1 MENRFIQEL
10 IAQCETAY
18 ETEKDD
24 AYLSNVRHAEL
35 EELQSLSRRLDEQGP
50 EELLR
55 CLREEQPILESRLRE
70 EEEHPTFDWYDEHHH
85 AKRLTGIL
93 AARRSVTNLLE
104 TYKGGEVSI

>member
-1 MENRFIQEL
+1 MENGFMQEL

-35 EELQSLSRRLDEQGP
+35 EELQSLSRRLSEVGP

-55 CLREEQPILESRLRE
+55 CLREEQPVLETRLQE
-70 EEEHPTFDWYDEHHH
+70 EGEHPTFYWYDEHHH
-85 AKRLTGIL
+85 AKRLSGIL
-93 AARRSVTNLLE
+93 AARRSVTQMLE
-104 TYKGGEVSI
+104 TQQGG